1 MTAIHYRQD
10 ALYIEDLP
18 ATELAA
24 QFGTPLYVYSKSTL
38 LAAYQAYADALAGT
52 DHLLCYAMKANSNLS
67 LLKLL
72 AERGA
77 GFDIVSGG
85 ELQRA
90 LAVGADPAKIVFS
103 GVGKTEAEMALALH
117 HGIHCFN
124 VESVPELHR
133 LNDVAGR
140 EGKIAPISLRVNP
153 DVDAKTH
160 PYISTGLK
168 DNKFGIA
175 YREAREAYRTAAA
188 LPNLNV
194 LGIDC
199 HIGSQLTEV
208 QPFADALDR
217 LLILI
222 DQLAEDGIHLE
233 HLDMGGGVGICY
245 NDEQPPAVAD
255 YAQVLLNRLAGRKL
269 KLVLEPGRALV
280 GNAGVL
286 LTTVQFLKEGESK
299 HFAIVDGAM
308 NDLIR
313 PALYEG
319 WHRALPAVRHS
330 DLPDVTYDVVGPVC
344 ESADFLAQDRPLA
357 VKQGDVVALLSA
369 GAYGMSMS
377 SNYNTR
383 ARAAEVLVDGSEVK
397 LIRRRETIEEMLAA
411 ERDCL

>member
-38 LAAYQAYADALAGT
+38 LAAYQAYADALAGA